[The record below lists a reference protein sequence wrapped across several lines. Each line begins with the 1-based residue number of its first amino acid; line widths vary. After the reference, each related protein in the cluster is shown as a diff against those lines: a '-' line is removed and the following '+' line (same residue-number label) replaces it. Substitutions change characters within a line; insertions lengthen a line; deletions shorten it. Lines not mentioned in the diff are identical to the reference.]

1 MKSYNTKPVLAN
13 ILRWMVYITALVPL
27 IIFSEFISPFHFG
40 KVVVFRSIVEIMAVF
55 YFILVLKD
63 RSWLPKIDPVFIVL
77 TLLTAAFGI
86 TTITS
91 VNQYLSFWGSLERMG
106 GFWTFFHF
114 FVFFVIMIS
123 VFKTKNDWL
132 NLLRLTI
139 FVGLLSAFYGFGQ
152 KTDIKFF
159 IGSGGR
165 ARIFG
170 TIGNAAL
177 FAGYQIVILFLS
189 LSLALSSWVKQ
200 TEKNFLFIASLVS
213 TIAVLMTAV
222 RGSILG
228 VGVGFLVFAILYLM
242 TFRSQVARKLVTT
255 LLALIVLY
263 TFFVMAFG
271 NSDFVKNSGY
281 LSRVTDVSFTT
292 RTVQTRFWTWES
304 GLAGWKESPKSI
316 LLGWGPENFNVPFSM
331 HFNPKHFQGIGS
343 ETLFDRAHNMFI
355 EVLVTMGI
363 LTLVVYVAMFL
374 IVFRLLWKFIK
385 RSQDDYSKTMAIGL
399 ISLVVAYI
407 IHNAFIFD
415 TSANFIAF
423 FTTLSFISW
432 LTSAPKQNPKS
443 DPLAGGQSSKQISNS
458 KNQIQKLKLGIGFQT
473 LMLALLVGA
482 GILIYK
488 TNVVAS

>member
-271 NSDFVKNSGY
+271 NSKIPD
-281 LSRVTDVSFTT
+281 
-292 RTVQTRFWTWES
+292 
-304 GLAGWKESPKSI
+304 
-316 LLGWGPENFNVPFSM
+316 
-331 HFNPKHFQGIGS
+331 
-343 ETLFDRAHNMFI
+343 
-355 EVLVTMGI
+355 
-363 LTLVVYVAMFL
+363 
-374 IVFRLLWKFIK
+374 
-385 RSQDDYSKTMAIGL
+385 
-399 ISLVVAYI
+399 
-407 IHNAFIFD
+407 
-415 TSANFIAF
+415 
-423 FTTLSFISW
+423 
-432 LTSAPKQNPKS
+432 
-443 DPLAGGQSSKQISNS
+443 
-458 KNQIQKLKLGIGFQT
+458 
-473 LMLALLVGA
+473 
-482 GILIYK
+482 IYPG
-488 TNVVAS
+488 